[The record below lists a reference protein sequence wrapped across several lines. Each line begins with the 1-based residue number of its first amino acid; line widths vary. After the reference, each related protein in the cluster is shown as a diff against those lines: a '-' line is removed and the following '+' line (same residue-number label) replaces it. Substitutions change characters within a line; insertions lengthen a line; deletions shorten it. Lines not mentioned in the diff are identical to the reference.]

1 MQNVDAAFY
10 YLANEFYKLYQD
22 KLEMFKAMSWYYNA
36 TKYSLLF
43 RPTIVNM
50 FSLCICEVKK
60 NHTNKCVQ

>member
-22 KLEMFKAMSWYYNA
+22 KLEMFKAMSWCYNA

-50 FSLCICEVKK
+50 FSLCIYVK
-60 NHTNKCVQ
+60 